1 MLILKPNEYLTKPRL
16 GLGRVGACLI
26 CSSAAVH
33 DVRLKRKRCSI
44 ISSNCN
50 EQNVNTEL
58 YRRGKAE
65 NISRIRLPG
74 RIHRRRLQVSH
85 TSRSAE
91 HFSVFYCITAFALR
105 KESSLHPPSKLLY
118 RNLAITDF
126 CVGVIVEPVSVIYWM
141 SLVMERWSLCR
152 IILAKYV
159 TTSNTLCTVSLLTV
173 TSISVDRLL
182 ALSLGLRYRQ
192 VVTLKRTY
200 VAVFA
205 FWVVSIVRAAMYFF
219 NPRIIF
225 WYINIIVILCLTTS
239 VFSYTKIFLILR
251 HNQIHALGHLFQG
264 QPSQAISM
272 SIARHRKAVSSALWV
287 QIVLAVCYLP
297 YCIIVFSTPKGGFP
311 LSVYLARQYAH
322 TLIYV
327 NSSLNPLLYCWKIR
341 EIREAVKD
349 ALRQ

>member
-1 MLILKPNEYLTKPRL
+1 MWTQNYTGEEKQKRFHEFDCPDEFTGEDYKYLILL
-16 GLGRVGACLI
+16 
-26 CSSAAVH
+26 AA
-33 DVRLKRKRCSI
+33 L
-44 ISSNCN
+44 
-50 EQNVNTEL
+50 
-58 YRRGKAE
+58 
-65 NISRIRLPG
+65 NIFLS
-74 RIHRRRLQVSH
+74 
-85 TSRSAE
+85 
-91 HFSVFYCITAFALR
+91 FTAFLGNTLILVDLR

-152 IILAKYV
+152 IILAKFV
-159 TTSNTLCTVSLLTV
+159 TTGSTLCTVSLLTV

-205 FWVVSIVRAAMYFF
+205 FWVVSIVGATMYFV
-219 NPRIIF
+219 NPRIVF
-225 WYINIIVILCLTTS
+225 WYINIIVILCIATS

-272 SIARHRKAVSSALWV
+272 SNARHRKAVSSALWV

-297 YCIIVFSTPKGGFP
+297 YCIIIFSTPQGGFP
-311 LSVYLARQYAH
+311 LSFYLARQYAY